1 MRATFPLDVST
12 AMNGLSLASAASI
25 VLLSSALLTGCAAT
39 RPAGRCDTT
48 QAVGSCAVK
57 VETHGSKLVVCP
69 AENAAP
75 APVCMNATV
84 NVKRPGRA
92 AQPMAVLLE
101 PGQCVPLSSE
111 VVSAEPGESCQAFAA
126 RASGSDA
133 RSARAE

>member
-1 MRATFPLDVST
+1 
-12 AMNGLSLASAASI
+12 MNGLSFASAASI

-57 VETHGSKLVVCP
+57 VEKHGSKLVVCP
-69 AENAAP
+69 AENASP

-92 AQPMAVLLE
+92 KQPMQVLLE
-101 PGQCVPLSSE
+101 PNQCVPLNSE
-111 VVSAEPGESCQAFAA
+111 VMSAEGGECQAFAT
-126 RASGSDA
+126 RSSGSDA
-133 RSARAE
+133 RAARAE